1 MLQPSVAKSNEN
13 DQGRVIG
20 FRRSG
25 TEFLKVNDNLLNVGI
40 NLAHMMIEVLI
51 E

>member
-1 MLQPSVAKSNEN
+1 MLQKVTKMIKEESLILDAVEQN
-13 DQGRVIG
+13 
-20 FRRSG
+20 
-25 TEFLKVNDNLLNVGI
+25 FLKVNDNLLNVGI